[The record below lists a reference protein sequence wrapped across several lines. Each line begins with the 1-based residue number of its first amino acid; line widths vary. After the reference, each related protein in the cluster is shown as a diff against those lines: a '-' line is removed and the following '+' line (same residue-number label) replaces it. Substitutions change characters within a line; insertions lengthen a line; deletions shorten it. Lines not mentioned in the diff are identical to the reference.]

1 LKNFVFALLL
11 EMSGKKRMA
20 KKERQKTMIGKL
32 LNNQNSGNQQGATAV
47 QVKHKSKRVTVLEE
61 KQTPN
66 GAAHLKKSNRPTV
79 SVVIPALNEADNLPH
94 VLPLIP
100 NWVHEVLLVDGASTD
115 DTINIARQLWPGV
128 RVVQQQGR
136 GKGAALRSGFSAARG
151 DIIVMLDADGSTNP
165 AEIPAFVE
173 ALLTGA
179 DFVKGS
185 RFLQG
190 GGTADMPLYRKLGN
204 GAFVLIVRLLFGGKY
219 SDLCYGY
226 NAFWRR
232 VLPALDLDGD
242 GFEIET
248 MMNIRALKTDL
259 KVAEVPSFEHARVYG
274 LGRLRTIPDGWRVL
288 NTIFKEW
295 KHRDSAPMNGNGRDR

>member
-1 LKNFVFALLL
+1 MIIDKLL
-11 EMSGKKRMA
+11 ESRRLYYQQEA
-20 KKERQKTMIGKL
+20 ADVHTETKTR
-32 LNNQNSGNQQGATAV
+32 
-47 QVKHKSKRVTVLEE
+47 RVTVSVAEYPQNNVRNPKTLN
-61 KQTPN
+61 T
-66 GAAHLKKSNRPTV
+66 LTV
-79 SVVIPALNEADNLPH
+79 TVVIPALNEAENLPH

-100 NWVHEVLLVDGASTD
+100 DWVHEVLLVDGASTD
-115 DTINIARQLWPGV
+115 DTIEIARQLRPDIC
-128 RVVQQQGR
+128 VVQQQGR
-136 GKGAALRSGFSAARG
+136 GKGAALRSGFAAASG
-151 DIIVMLDADGSTNP
+151 DIIVMLDADGSTDP
-165 AEIPAFVE
+165 AEIPVFVG

-179 DFVKGS
+179 DFAKGS

-190 GGTADMPLYRKLGN
+190 GGTADMPFYRKLGN
-204 GAFVLIVRLLFGGKY
+204 GAFVLLVRMLFGGKY

-274 LGRLRTIPDGWRVL
+274 EGRLRTIPDGWRVL

-295 KHRDSAPMNGNGRDR
+295 VLSMAASVGSHRGVR